1 MYITTFRKI
10 FFTWLLLETCFID
23 YCLSC
28 YNRYFHI
35 YVFASKD
42 TFMYMF
48 LHQKCSYLLYL
59 VSELNLAPQFS
70 LKVKKSQISSLRAK
84 RTESALIFTS
94 ARRSRPELFSNKG
107 VLRNSSKF
115 TPEAFNLK
123 KRLWHRCFPV
133 NFTNFFHRTPLVA
146 VSRVCQQ

>member
-1 MYITTFRKI
+1 
-10 FFTWLLLETCFID
+10 
-23 YCLSC
+23 
-28 YNRYFHI
+28 
-35 YVFASKD
+35 
-42 TFMYMF
+42 MF
-48 LHQKCSYLLYL
+48 LHQKIPSCICFCIKKCSYLLYL

-107 VLRNSSKF
+107 VHRNSSKF
-115 TPEAFNLK
+115 RPEAFNLK

-133 NFTNFFHRTPLVA
+133 NFTKLLPITFFIEHLWWLFLECANNR
-146 VSRVCQQ
+146 